1 MRFDVITIFPE
12 AFGGPLGVSIIKR
25 AIDAGIVSV
34 NIVDLRDYTHDAH
47 RSVDDAPYGG
57 GGGMVMMAAPIFEA
71 VEDLASRHAQRP
83 RTVLLTPQGRPLSQP
98 LVGEFAGEDA
108 LILICGHYEGVDERV
123 RDALVDDEVSIG
135 DYVLTGGE
143 LPAMVLM
150 DAVVRLLPGAVGNVS
165 SVADDSF
172 TSGLLEHPHYTRP
185 DVHREMSVPPVLLSG
200 HHEEIRRW
208 RRRESLRRTLERRP
222 DLLEHASLTEEDR
235 ELLRQLGVDDDWQP
249 TKGRSGRS

>member
-165 SVADDSF
+165 SVAEDSF
-172 TSGLLEHPHYTRP
+172 TSGLLEYPHYTRP